1 MIGPGDDDPF
11 DLQRF
16 VDAQAACYGRVVAE
30 LTRGRKES
38 HWSWF
43 IFPQLA
49 GLGSS
54 AMAARYAISSLAEAS
69 AYLDHPILGARLR
82 ECVSAMNRHEGTGAE
97 DILGHVDALKFRS
110 CLTLFL
116 EISEPD
122 PAFRKALE
130 QFFGGEPD
138 AMTLSLLGARRKES
152 RP

>member
-1 MIGPGDDDPF
+1 MIGPSDDDPF

-43 IFPQLA
+43 VFPQLA

-54 AMAARYAISSLAEAS
+54 AMAARYAIRSLAEAS
-69 AYLDHPILGARLR
+69 AYLNHPILGARLR

-116 EISEPD
+116 QLADPEPEFRQALERFFHGEPD
-122 PAFRKALE
+122 PA
-130 QFFGGEPD
+130 
-138 AMTLSLLGARRKES
+138 TLSLLGTAGKED
-152 RP
+152 RQ